1 MLENIK
7 TYGPLPRD
15 ALHVALMQRLNL
27 TAMASDDIDPSQL
40 ISDVLEFGVEM
51 ISQPVPQQV

>member
-1 MLENIK
+1 MGESSLI
-7 TYGPLPRD
+7 LRD
-15 ALHVALMQRLNL
+15 DEDVRQARVWNAYLSH
-27 TAMASDDIDPSQL
+27 L